1 MRSVAG
7 QTIVRLKDFRAEDLA
22 NRVSDAVGSLADQL
36 ASGVQSWT
44 SKARNLGATT
54 DGLVR
59 ASPWRAAGTIAL
71 VGVAAGIL
79 VSHGARRAR
88 LRSADGGRRD
98 STSRNSTSEVLGG

>member
-7 QTIVRLKDFRAEDLA
+7 QTIVRLKDFRAEDVA
-22 NRVSDAVGSLADQL
+22 SRVSDAVGSLADQF

-54 DGLVR
+54 DGFVR
-59 ASPWRAAGTIAL
+59 ASPWRAAGAIAL

-79 VSHGARRAR
+79 VSRGARRAR
-88 LRSADGGRRD
+88 MRAANDANQES
-98 STSRNSTSEVLGG
+98 NSEVLGG